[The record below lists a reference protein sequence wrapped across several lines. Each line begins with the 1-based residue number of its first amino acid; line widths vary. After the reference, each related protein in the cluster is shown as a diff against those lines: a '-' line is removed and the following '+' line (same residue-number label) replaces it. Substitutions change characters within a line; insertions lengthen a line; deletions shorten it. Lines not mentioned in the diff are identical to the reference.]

1 MFRQRPGATD
11 GFSSGHTHSPTLSA
25 RPQWSRFFIGP
36 IQHSKTPLLS
46 ISDPHA
52 LQAQATIDS
61 AIPDTPVPKNG
72 VRKSIIFS
80 VLGYVH

>member
-1 MFRQRPGATD
+1 MFRQRPGAAD
-11 GFSSGHTHSPTLSA
+11 GFSSGHTHSPALFVG
-25 RPQWSRFFIGP
+25 PQWSPFFIGP
-36 IQHSKTPLLS
+36 IQHSKTPLLP

-52 LQAQATIDS
+52 LQAQAPIDS

-72 VRKSIIFS
+72 VRKSIIFC